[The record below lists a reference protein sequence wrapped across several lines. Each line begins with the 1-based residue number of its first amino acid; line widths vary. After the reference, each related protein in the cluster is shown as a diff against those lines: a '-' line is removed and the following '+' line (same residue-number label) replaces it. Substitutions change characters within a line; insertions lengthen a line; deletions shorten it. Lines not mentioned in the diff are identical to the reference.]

1 MPLPIPRAESTFA
14 VMQARSAYHVPI
26 VSPANVPEDAST
38 RFRARFRRVLSDH
51 VRDCGSVE
59 KSFGAAFDE
68 SLDEIPLTEEEQ
80 GLIYRELLNWTK
92 QSAPLFA
99 AIHRSYSP

>member
-1 MPLPIPRAESTFA
+1 MAESTFT
-14 VMQARSAYHVPI
+14 VMPARSAYHAPI
-26 VSPANVPEDAST
+26 VSPANLAQDAST
-38 RFRARFRRVLSDH
+38 RFRARFRRVLSDY

-59 KSFGAAFDE
+59 ESFGAAFDE

-92 QSAPLFA
+92 QSALLFA
-99 AIHRSYSP
+99 AIP